1 MIEDRTDDVL
11 KDLET
16 ALAVTP
22 SPQFADGVHARIAD
36 GRTRRKFSLAW
47 PLAIA
52 GALATVVLVGLV
64 THRKAAVVV
73 PPAST
78 PVTVVSPALLP
89 PAVVRPVE
97 PVVPR
102 ISTPVVTRVASR
114 PAPARAE
121 PSGPSLEVITNQ
133 GEVLR
138 ALWARTARRSGELK
152 EVEPEPAPEIVA
164 NEGEI
169 VVPRVTIAP
178 IVLDVL
184 GAGGTSGGGTAAP
197 PGSGIRRFAT
207 GRH

>member
-1 MIEDRTDDVL
+1 MTYDRTDDVL

-22 SPQFADGVHARIAD
+22 SPQFADGVRARIAD
-36 GRTRRKFSLAW
+36 ERPRRQFSPAW
-47 PLAIA
+47 PLAVA
-52 GALATVVLVGLV
+52 GVLAMIVLVALVTRRTATVVAPPESSPL
-64 THRKAAVVV
+64 TAVSSPIV
-73 PPAST
+73 PS
-78 PVTVVSPALLP
+78 
-89 PAVVRPVE
+89 AVLRPVE
-97 PVVPR
+97 PVAPR

-114 PAPARAE
+114 SAPARAE
-121 PSGPSLEVITNQ
+121 PGEPSLEVITNQ

-164 NEGEI
+164 NAGEI

-184 GAGGTSGGGTAAP
+184 GAGGGTAAP